1 MHLEYDS
8 LKRRELHKKS
18 RKKKFTLEMSW
29 EYAVYVS

>member
-8 LKRRELHKKS
+8 LKGRELHKKS
-18 RKKKFTLEMSW
+18 RKKTFEMSW

>member
-8 LKRRELHKKS
+8 LKGRELHKKS
-18 RKKKFTLEMSW
+18 RKKVYLEMSW